1 MNSPVL
7 HNINHTKHLLRGCT
21 LLLLVSLLAGCGG
34 GGSSEGSNSSANNVP
49 NNPANNNDSNTDSAD
64 GNDNTGSTDGTDG
77 TDGNDNT
84 GSTDGNDNTG
94 STGENEDIGG
104 GDTSNWPESVFINEA
119 SSSNS
124 AFDDADGDSPDW
136 FELYNGQSTAVDLTG
151 WSITDDIFEP
161 AKWVF
166 PTTELAPG
174 AHLRIWASDKDRA
187 AQGIYKTLV
196 NRGDNFRYLVPNSTP
211 SSAWTS
217 LTFNDSNWPQGASGF
232 GYGDGDDATQVAS
245 GTASIYTRILFT
257 VSDLQ
262 LIDKLWL
269 DIDFDDGFVA
279 YINGVEIARSNMLQG
294 TPSFSS
300 TAIVDREATI
310 YQSGQPLRF
319 EVDGLQTLLNS
330 GENVL
335 SVQVHN
341 ISSGSSDLSLI
352 PYLTASY
359 LSATADGETP
369 PALLSFE
376 NPGLHTNFKL
386 SSEGEVLTLFD
397 NNGNQIDSLNVTG
410 LTTDKSIGRSLT
422 DGRIMFFATP
432 TPGTENAAEEFTGIS
447 TNEVIFSHNGGE
459 FNEQSVSLSGAN
471 QGEEIRYTLDATV
484 PNTLSPIYSSAIN
497 IAENTVV
504 RARIFQDNFI
514 PSRTSSRTFITS
526 NTHSLPIV
534 TLVSEPDNF
543 FDAQQGIYIYGPEE
557 NYEDELPFFGA
568 NFWQDWERD
577 VHFSFYE
584 PSGELGVALDAGVK
598 IFGAW
603 SRANN
608 QRSLSIFARSR
619 YGFGKL
625 EYPLFPELNYQKFE
639 SIVLRNAGNDWIE
652 TNMRDVMATS
662 LMDGSGLE
670 TQAYRPVAVYL
681 NGEYWGFYNIREKVN
696 EHFLD
701 DKIDVDKSE
710 INLLV
715 TNGEVSE
722 GSNESYNELIDYV
735 RNNSLAV
742 QSNFDYVANQIDV
755 DNLITYLVAQIYFDN
770 WDWPGN
776 NMKFWNSPSTKW
788 RWILYD
794 TDFAFGAWNN
804 TAYNKDTLSF
814 ALEENGP
821 GWPNPP
827 WSTLLFRKLV
837 ENNQF
842 RNQFINQFA
851 DEFNSR
857 FTTDSVR
864 QHIDAIADS
873 MEPEMENH
881 FQRWGEGKTVSDWQ
895 WQVDGLR
902 SFSDNRLPFLKS
914 YIRNYFGISGLYQLN
929 IAINNIAGGSV
940 TLNSLQLSS
949 ANWQGQYFNDIPVSL
964 TAVPNAGYVFS
975 HWQGDIDNANST
987 VELSRSSSTSLE
999 AVFIRD

>member
-1 MNSPVL
+1 MTPNMNSSIPHKFNQQKL
-7 HNINHTKHLLRGCT
+7 SRGCA
-21 LLLLVSLLAGCGG
+21 LLLLISLLTGCGG
-34 GGSSEGSNSSANNVP
+34 GGSGGD
-49 NNPANNNDSNTDSAD
+49 ANNNGSNIGGNTNTGNTDNSTD
-64 GNDNTGSTDGTDG
+64 NDNTGTGDNGNTDNGG
-77 TDGNDNT
+77 
-84 GSTDGNDNTG
+84 GSATPG
-94 STGENEDIGG
+94 DIGG

-136 FELYNGQSTAVDLTG
+136 FELYNGQTTAVDLTG

-166 PTTELAPG
+166 PATELAPG
-174 AHLRIWASDKDRA
+174 AHLRVWASDKNRVV
-187 AQGIYKTLV
+187 QGVFKTLV
-196 NRGDNFRYLVPNSTP
+196 NRGDSFRYLAPNSTP
-211 SSAWTS
+211 GSAWTS
-217 LTFNDSNWPQGASGF
+217 LSFNDSSWQQGISGF
-232 GYGDGDDATQVAS
+232 GYGDGDDATLVDA
-245 GTASIYTRILFT
+245 GTPSIYVRTLFT
-257 VSDLQ
+257 ISDSQ

-279 YINGVEIARSNMLQG
+279 YINGVEIARSNMLDG
-294 TPSFSS
+294 TPSFNS
-300 TAIVDREATI
+300 TAIIDREATV

-319 EVDGLQTLLNS
+319 EVEDLQTILNT

-352 PYLTASY
+352 PYLTASF
-359 LSATADGETP
+359 LGETADGETP

-376 NPGLHTNFKL
+376 NTGLHTNFKL

-397 NNGNQIDSLNVTG
+397 SNGNQIDSLNVTG
-410 LTTDKSIGRSLT
+410 LSTDKSIGRSLT
-422 DGRIMFFATP
+422 DGRIMFFAVP

-447 TNEVIFSHNGGE
+447 TNEVIFSHDGGE
-459 FNEQSVSLSGAN
+459 FNGQSISLSGAN

-484 PNTLSPIYSSAIN
+484 PTAQSPKYSSAI
-497 IAENTVV
+497 IISDNTVV
-504 RARIFQDNFI
+504 RAKIFQENYI
-514 PSRTSSRTFITS
+514 PSRTVSRTFITS
-526 NTHSLPIV
+526 NTHDLPIV
-534 TLVSEPDNF
+534 TLVSEPDGF
-543 FDAQQGIYIYGPEE
+543 FNEQQGIYVYGPDE
-557 NYEDELPFFGA
+557 NYQDELPFFGA

-577 VHFSFYE
+577 IHFSFYE
-584 PSGELGVALDAGVK
+584 ETGELGVALDAGVK

-603 SRANN
+603 SRAND
-608 QRSLSIFARSR
+608 QRSMSIFARGR

-625 EYPLFPELNYQKFE
+625 EYPLFPELAYDSFE
-639 SIVLRNAGNDWIE
+639 SIVLRNAGNDW
-652 TNMRDVMATS
+652 TVSNMRDVMATS

-715 TNGEVSE
+715 ANGEVSE
-722 GSNESYNELIDYV
+722 GSNDSYNELISYI
-735 RNNSLAV
+735 RGNSLV
-742 QSNFDYVANQIDV
+742 IQDNFDYVANQIDI

-776 NMKFWNSPSTKW
+776 NIKFWNSPSTKW

-794 TDFAFGAWNN
+794 TDFAFGPWNDS
-804 TAYNKDTLSF
+804 AYNKDTLSF
-814 ALEENGP
+814 ALEDNGP

-827 WSTLLFRKLV
+827 WSTLLFRKLM
-837 ENNQF
+837 ENTQF

-851 DEFNSR
+851 DEFNGR
-857 FTTDSVR
+857 FKADSVT
-864 QHIDAIADS
+864 QHIDAIANR

-881 FQRWGEGKTVSDWQ
+881 FQRWGDGKTISDWQ
-895 WQVDGLR
+895 GQVDRLR
-902 SFSDNRLPFLKS
+902 FFGDNRLPFLKS

-940 TLNSLQLSS
+940 ELNSLQLTSN
-949 ANWQGQYFNDIPVSL
+949 NWQGQYFNNIPISL
-964 TAVPNAGYVFS
+964 TAVPNTGYVFS
-975 HWQGDIDNANST
+975 HWQGDIDETDNSI
-987 VELSRSSSTSLE
+987 ELSRSSNTSLE

>member
-1 MNSPVL
+1 MTPIMNSSVPHKFNQQKL
-7 HNINHTKHLLRGCT
+7 SRGCA
-21 LLLLVSLLAGCGG
+21 LLLLISLLTGCGG
-34 GGSSEGSNSSANNVP
+34 GGSSGDTNNNGSNIGGNTNTDNTDTNGGNGNTGTGDDSETDSDDNSNGDSSATP
-49 NNPANNNDSNTDSAD
+49 
-64 GNDNTGSTDGTDG
+64 G
-77 TDGNDNT
+77 
-84 GSTDGNDNTG
+84 
-94 STGENEDIGG
+94 DIGG

-124 AFDDADGDSPDW
+124 TFDDTDGDSPDW
-136 FELYNGQSTAVDLTG
+136 FELYNGQTTAVDLTG

-161 AKWVF
+161 AKWIF

-174 AHLRIWASDKDRA
+174 AHLRVWASDKNRE
-187 AQGIYKTLV
+187 AQGIFKTLV
-196 NRGDNFRYLVPNSTP
+196 NRGDSFRYLVPNSTP
-211 SSAWTS
+211 SSTWTS
-217 LTFNDSNWPQGASGF
+217 LAFNDSSWQQGISGF
-232 GYGDGDDATQVAS
+232 GYGDGDDATLVDA
-245 GTASIYTRILFT
+245 GTPSIYVRTLFT
-257 VSDLQ
+257 VSDSQ

-279 YINGVEIARSNMLQG
+279 YINGVEIARSNMLDG
-294 TPSFSS
+294 TPSFNS
-300 TAIVDREATI
+300 TAIVDREATV

-319 EVDGLQTLLNS
+319 EVEDLQTILNS

-359 LSATADGETP
+359 TGATEDGVTP
-369 PALLSFE
+369 PALLAFE

-386 SSEGEVLTLFD
+386 SSEGELLTLFD
-397 NNGNQIDSLNVTG
+397 SNGNQVDSLDVTG
-410 LTTDKSIGRSLT
+410 LSTDKSIGRSLT
-422 DGRIMFFATP
+422 DGRIVFFETP
-432 TPGTENAAEEFTGIS
+432 TPGTQNAAEEFTGIS
-447 TNEVIFSHNGGE
+447 TNEVIFSHDGGQ
-459 FNEQSVSLSGAN
+459 FDGQSIRLSGAN

-484 PNTLSPIYSSAIN
+484 PNTLSPLYTSAIN
-497 IAENTVV
+497 IAEDTVI
-504 RARIFQDNFI
+504 RARIFQDDFI
-514 PSRTSSRTFITS
+514 PSRTASRTFITS

-534 TLVSEPDNF
+534 TLVTEPDNF
-543 FDAQQGIYIYGPEE
+543 FDEQQGIYVYGPDE
-557 NYEDELPFFGA
+557 NYQDELPFFGA

-577 VHFSFYE
+577 IHFSFYE
-584 PSGELGVALDAGVK
+584 ETGELGVTLDAGVK

-603 SRANN
+603 SRAND
-608 QRSLSIFARSR
+608 QRSMSIFARGR

-625 EYPLFPELNYQKFE
+625 EYPLFPELAYDSFE
-639 SIVLRNAGNDWIE
+639 SIVLRNAGNDW
-652 TNMRDVMATS
+652 TVSNMRDVMATS

-715 TNGEVSE
+715 ANGEVSE
-722 GSNESYNELIDYV
+722 GSNDSYNELISYIRD
-735 RNNSLAV
+735 NSLV
-742 QSNFDYVANQIDV
+742 IQDNFDYVANQIDI
-755 DNLITYLVAQIYFDN
+755 DNLLTYLVAQIYFDN

-776 NMKFWNSPSTKW
+776 NIKFWNSPSTKW

-794 TDFAFGAWNN
+794 TDFAFGPWDAS
-804 TAYNKDTLSF
+804 AYNKDTLSF

-827 WSTLLFRKLV
+827 WATLLFRKLV
-837 ENNQF
+837 ENTQF

-857 FTTDSVR
+857 FKADSVT
-864 QHIDAIADS
+864 QHIDAIANR

-881 FQRWGEGKTVSDWQ
+881 FQRWGDGKTVSDWQ
-895 WQVDGLR
+895 WEVDRLR
-902 SFSDNRLPFLKS
+902 TFSDNRLPFLKS
-914 YIRNYFGISGLYQLN
+914 YIRNYFGINGLYQLN
-929 IAINNIAGGSV
+929 ISINNNAGGSV
-940 TLNSLQLSS
+940 ELNSLQISI
-949 ANWQGQYFNDIPVSL
+949 ANWQGQYFNNIPISL

-975 HWQGDIDNANST
+975 HWQGDIDETDNSI
-987 VELSRSSSTSLE
+987 ELSRSSNTNLE
-999 AVFIRD
+999 AVFIRN